1 MEEVGEGS
9 MYSMLQPDIIPILD
23 EPVDTK
29 ERVDVLCRMTV
40 QVGKNPFLGWCQ
52 GRVEGKVKG
61 RMLKNQ
67 EVPTVMIQWNGI
79 PDITRWENR
88 GPHGGELSENLFNRD
103 KEGALRLDVDLA
115 PIWRGSNDVDSL
127 VRRDGQSDDD
137 GVSDGNSTD
146 GDVASVFS
154 ESDSSD
160 FGVSDS
166 DTDSE

>member
-79 PDITRWENR
+79 PDITR
-88 GPHGGELSENLFNRD
+88 
-103 KEGALRLDVDLA
+103 
-115 PIWRGSNDVDSL
+115 
-127 VRRDGQSDDD
+127 
-137 GVSDGNSTD
+137 
-146 GDVASVFS
+146 
-154 ESDSSD
+154 
-160 FGVSDS
+160 
-166 DTDSE
+166 